1 MTRKK
6 VEANNTP
13 LENYV
18 VYNYNMRNTIQDEK
32 IASKIPADTTREHDS
47 FVGLNQQIYLL
58 NRRTY
63 GKFIG

>member
-1 MTRKK
+1 MEKMVQCTQRSTSLRMTRKK

-32 IASKIPADTTREHDS
+32 IASKIPADTIREHDS
-47 FVGLNQQIYLL
+47 FVG
-58 NRRTY
+58 
-63 GKFIG
+63 

>member
-18 VYNYNMRNTIQDEK
+18 VYNYNMRNTIEDEK

-47 FVGLNQQIYLL
+47 FVG
-58 NRRTY
+58 
-63 GKFIG
+63 